1 MSVHLAPATE
11 ELTLHGRVVHLFYQS
26 PAFTAGVLKAANEGQ
41 VRFNGKFMVADG
53 DEISLVGHWTTHPQY
68 GRQFTASGLKQ
79 ELPIDAEGLARYLA
93 ADPAFVNIGDAKAR
107 KIAEAFGDTFDYVI
121 REEPW
126 KIAQVAR
133 LSAETLNTLRTEW
146 LKRAEVN
153 ALSSWLGSF
162 GLTHRQITR
171 MVEHLGHNAKAL
183 LTENPY
189 ELCRLLPGFGFG
201 RVDEIA
207 QKLGVEKEHP
217 ERIAAAFRHLLLKAE
232 QDGHCWLEEQTVA
245 QEAFKL
251 LCLDSLHAHRL
262 IAELLDREVAA
273 GRLFRYDGG
282 GRWVI
287 ALPSLARR
295 ELDILHTVMTQG
307 VDQHELSERWLELLD
322 DVASELNP
330 SQRQAALMVIQH
342 MLSLIAGA
350 AGSGKSYT
358 IAAIY
363 RAFVQLVGDE
373 AVALAAPTGKAAK
386 RLETLCGVE
395 AKTIHRLLEY
405 NTVTWGRNRENPLA
419 ERVVIVDEISMADV
433 HLMWHLLE
441 AIDFTTTRLI
451 LVGDPNQLPPVGP
464 GNVLRDLL
472 ARRMLPI
479 TVLDQVVR
487 QAGTLKENCTAI
499 LRGDVRDT
507 ADGENGVLRPWY
519 LIDDCR
525 GEQAVLDALEQIVR
539 DVVPRLG
546 LDPVRDIQ
554 VLTPTNKGP
563 LGTRALNI
571 LLQRLVQAQCFGVQV
586 PPVPE
591 HRRPDFFIGDKV
603 MQVRNNYH
611 LELMNGAIGVVRDI
625 IQEEDEKTHRPV
637 EVLVLDFDGRQV
649 QIPRQ
654 AEEADDLMLAYAST
668 VHKSQ
673 GSEFPVIIAVVH
685 RAQAFMLNRNLLYT
699 AVTRAQRS
707 AIVLGDAVGVRRA
720 IDRRDV
726 DARRTFLS
734 LAPLTAQTGG
744 IAP

>member
-1 MSVHLAPATE
+1 MPSLAPATE
-11 ELTLHGRVVHLFYQS
+11 EMTLRGHVVHLFYQS
-26 PAFTAGVLKAANEGQ
+26 PAFTAGVLKHAGEGQ
-41 VRFNGKFMVADG
+41 VRFNGKFMVAEG
-53 DEISLVGHWTTHPQY
+53 DDISLVGHWATHPQY
-68 GRQFTASGLKQ
+68 GRQFAASGLKQ
-79 ELPIDAEGLARYLA
+79 ELPIDAEGLAHYLA
-93 ADPAFVNIGDAKAR
+93 SEPAFFQIGEAKAR
-107 KIAEAFGDTFDYVI
+107 KIADAFGDTFDFVI
-121 REEPW
+121 REEPQ
-126 KIAQVAR
+126 KVAQVAR
-133 LSAETLNTLRTEW
+133 LSKETLNTLRTEW

-183 LTENPY
+183 LTDNPY
-189 ELCRLLPGFGFG
+189 ELCRILPGFGFS

-232 QDGHCWLEEQTVA
+232 HDGHCWQEEQAVE

-282 GRWVI
+282 GRLVI
-287 ALPSLARR
+287 ALPALAQR
-295 ELDILHTVMTQG
+295 EWDILRSVVMHGGIQ
-307 VDQHELSERWLELLD
+307 QEPPECWLELLD
-322 DVASELNP
+322 EEAAELNP

-342 MLSLIAGA
+342 VLSLIAGA
-350 AGSGKSYT
+350 AGSGKSFT

-363 RAFVQLVGDE
+363 RAFVRLVGEE

-405 NTVTWGRNRENPLA
+405 NTVTWGRSHDNPIT
-419 ERVVIVDEISMADV
+419 EQVVIIDEVSMADV
-433 HLMWHLLE
+433 HLMWRLLD
-441 AIDFTTTRLI
+441 AIDFDTTRLI

-487 QAGTLKENCTAI
+487 QAGILKENCTAI

-507 ADGENGVLRPWY
+507 AEGENGVLRPWY

-525 GEQAVLDALEQIVR
+525 GEQAVLDALEHIVR

-546 LDPVRDIQ
+546 LDPVRDLQ

-571 LLQRLVQAQCFGVQV
+571 LLQRLVQAQRFGVQV

-591 HRRPDFFIGDKV
+591 HRRPEFFIGDKV
-603 MQVRNNYH
+603 MQVRNNYG

-625 IQEEDEKTHRPV
+625 TQEEDEKTKRPV
-637 EVLVLDFDGRQV
+637 EVLVLDFDGRKV
-649 QIPRQ
+649 HIPRQ
-654 AEEADDLMLAYAST
+654 AEDADDLMLAYAST

-685 RAQAFMLNRNLLYT
+685 RAQSFMLNRNLLYT

-707 AIVLGDAVGVRRA
+707 AILLGDAVGIRRA

-726 DARRTFLS
+726 DARRTFLA
-734 LAPLTAQTGG
+734 LVDPADTMKGVG
-744 IAP
+744 V